1 MNDFSLMEKLEILM
15 NIIGSSPLFLY
26 CSMMAIVILIFFIIN
41 LKRNKK
47 INKFFFIGVWI
58 SLLLILIIKYNE
70 IIFKMFDDLLDYIFK
85 ILYFPDLPIYI
96 IVLIIS
102 NFFFIFSIF
111 SKEMEKSYKLLNTTI
126 AIILDV
132 ILVLVVDIVSK
143 NNIDIYNNVNI
154 YSNSSLLVLLELSV
168 GIFASWLLLNLLITA
183 NYKLK
188 KYNKIEYPK
197 MQEIIF
203 EDV

>member
-126 AIILDV
+126 AIMLDGIV
-132 ILVLVVDIVSK
+132 VLVVDIVSK

>member
-132 ILVLVVDIVSK
+132 ISVLVVDIVSK

>member
-132 ILVLVVDIVSK
+132 ISVLVVDIVSK

-154 YSNSSLLVLLELSV
+154 YSNSSLLVLLDLSV